1 MKIKDIKHWHTER
14 ISTYVLYGIVALTVL
29 LFALFFLIG
38 YDTPY
43 EENPDM
49 KAPLLTNVLMWFMY
63 AMTAITVGFAIWSI
77 VRGARTTDKTSATVN
92 GVPAAR
98 IAGITASVT
107 ATLLVVTFVTGSS
120 AAMMI
125 NGHKY
130 QEAFWLK
137 LSAMFVNTSLL
148 MVVIA
153 FGVMIFGMTRYYRK
167 EE

>member
-1 MKIKDIKHWHTER
+1 MKIKDIRHWHSER
-14 ISTYVLYGIVALTVL
+14 ISTFVLYGIVALTVL

-38 YDTPY
+38 YNTPY

-98 IAGITASVT
+98 IAGITAGVT
-107 ATLLVVTFVTGSS
+107 AALLVVTFVTGSS

-137 LSAMFVNTSLL
+137 LSDMFVNTSLL
-148 MVVIA
+148 MLVIA

-167 EE
+167 EK